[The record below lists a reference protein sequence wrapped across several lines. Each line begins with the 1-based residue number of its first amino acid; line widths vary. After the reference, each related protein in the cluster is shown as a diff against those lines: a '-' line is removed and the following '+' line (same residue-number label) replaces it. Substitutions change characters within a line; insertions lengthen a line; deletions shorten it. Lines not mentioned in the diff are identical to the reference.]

1 MMAEYLT
8 VVRPVEIFLSKKF
21 HCKGSR
27 DLEEFLWADHR
38 KGRWDGE
45 FISDLLKIATS
56 QSKMH
61 ALGFRDYRQVAL
73 AFMEQHLKYRMK
85 DLKGVN
91 AYFDLQVGH
100 TSRTAAAEYAVLRDD
115 HANVSKEAMHEY
127 YLISRAWNELLLN
140 CEDKEEW
147 PGGPVVPQGTEMQ
160 GPIEMELEVIDKDA
174 SHSLLSR
181 GEGSRAGMQV
191 RSVVSHTGIPI
202 VF

>member
-45 FISDLLKIATS
+45 FISDFLKIVTS

-91 AYFDLQVGH
+91 AYFDLQAGH
-100 TSRTAAAEYAVLRDD
+100 TSRTAAAEYAVSRDD

-127 YLISRAWNELLLN
+127 YLISRAWNEFL
-140 CEDKEEW
+140 
-147 PGGPVVPQGTEMQ
+147 
-160 GPIEMELEVIDKDA
+160 
-174 SHSLLSR
+174 
-181 GEGSRAGMQV
+181 
-191 RSVVSHTGIPI
+191 
-202 VF
+202 